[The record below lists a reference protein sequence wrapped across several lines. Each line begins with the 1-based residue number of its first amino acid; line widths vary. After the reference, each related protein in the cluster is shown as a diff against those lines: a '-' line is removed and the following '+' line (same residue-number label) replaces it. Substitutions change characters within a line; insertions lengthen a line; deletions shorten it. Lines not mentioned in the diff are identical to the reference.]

1 MGEGGRMEGRGGDGT
16 GGGSGGEAAARDAAI
31 HELASGIRVQCCL
44 RILKGPN
51 NISSKAAKIVD
62 FFHKDFGAHGVVAS
76 QTKVPYVKI
85 RSSSPPSGVNCLAVI
100 MLVWLK
106 GANTRQ
112 LS

>member
-1 MGEGGRMEGRGGDGT
+1 MVVR
-16 GGGSGGEAAARDAAI
+16 
-31 HELASGIRVQCCL
+31 LAKKKVQ
-44 RILKGPN
+44 
-51 NISSKAAKIVD
+51 S
-62 FFHKDFGAHGVVAS
+62 
-76 QTKVPYVKI
+76 VKI